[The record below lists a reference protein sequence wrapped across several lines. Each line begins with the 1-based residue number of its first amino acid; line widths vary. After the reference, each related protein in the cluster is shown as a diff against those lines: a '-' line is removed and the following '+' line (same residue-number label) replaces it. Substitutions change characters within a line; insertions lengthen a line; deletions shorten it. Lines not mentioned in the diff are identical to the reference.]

1 MQWSVP
7 AMQICTVNSAT
18 GRKKSLYRGFS
29 FWHDYCKD
37 TGMKLAITVW
47 NGRIAPVFDAAERC
61 LVLDT
66 VTDNRRE
73 EPIPPDSMEA
83 KADFLAGL
91 GIDALICGAISR
103 EYEEAVVAK
112 NIEIV
117 SFIAGN
123 LEQVIQAWNEKRLME
138 TEFSMPGCGCPR
150 RRCRR
155 RGCHAKQNLNL

>member
-1 MQWSVP
+1 MRQYS
-7 AMQICTVNSAT
+7 I
-18 GRKKSLYRGFS
+18 
-29 FWHDYCKD
+29 WHEYCFD
-37 TGMKLAITVW
+37 NNMKCAITVW

-66 VTDNRRE
+66 VTNSKSE
-73 EPIPPDSMEA
+73 ELIPADLMEA

-91 GIDALICGAISR
+91 AVDTLICGAISR

-112 NIEIV
+112 NIEVV

-123 LEQVIQAWNEKRLME
+123 LEEVIQAWKDKRLME
-138 TEFSMPGCGCPR
+138 TGFSMPGCGCPR